1 METGELITEMKL
13 SKLAALIAAIACGT
27 YAGNVTAAQATE
39 IQQVSCECDEP
50 ICGCEPVGDEDA
62 CDASCDSS
70 CDGMGCGI
78 LSKTQGDLGDPFTLF
93 GEVGPYSVGGWVQL
107 GYHSNS
113 AGNRFNSYADH
124 LQLHQAWLYAERAI
138 DSSNGW
144 DIGGRLDYVY
154 GTDGPDT
161 QSFGTGDIGWD
172 NPWDRGTQYGHAL
185 PQAYFEVGYGDL
197 SVKLGHFY
205 TNIGYEVVG
214 APDNFFY
221 SHALTMYNSEP
232 FTHTGVLATLAASD
246 DVTFMGGYTMGW
258 DSGFDDN
265 GDSWLGGVSL
275 TLTDRLAVTYASVAG
290 RFSEPWAGGGEK
302 GYMQSVVADY
312 AVSDKT
318 NYVFQTD
325 WLNTTDLAGD
335 AANGRNTYGINQY
348 LIHQYSDRVAAGLR
362 YEWYATNGDQ
372 GREHLHNLTLGMN
385 YRQNANLV
393 FRPEV
398 RWDWDAADAEETTFG
413 IDAVMTF

>member
-1 METGELITEMKL
+1 MKL
-13 SKLAALIAAIACGT
+13 SKLALVAALACGT
-27 YAGNVTAAQATE
+27 YAGNVTAVQATE
-39 IQQVSCECDEP
+39 IQQVSCDCDEP
-50 ICGCEPVGDEDA
+50 ICGCEPVAEEGA
-62 CDASCDSS
+62 CDAGCEPG
-70 CDGMGCGI
+70 CDGIGGGL
-78 LSKTQGDLGDPFTLF
+78 LSCTEGDLGDPFSLF
-93 GEVGPYSVGGWVQL
+93 GEVGPYSVGGWLQL

-113 AGNRFNSYADH
+113 ADNRFNSYADH
-124 LQLHQAWLYAERAI
+124 LQLQQAWIYAERAI

-154 GTDGPDT
+154 GTDAQDT
-161 QSFGTGDIGWD
+161 QAFGTGNIGWD
-172 NPWDRGTQYGHAL
+172 NQWDRGTQYGHAM

-232 FTHTGVLATLAASD
+232 FTHTGALATLAASD

-275 TLTDRLAVTYASVAG
+275 TLTDRLSVTYASVAG

-325 WLNTTDLAGD
+325 WLNTTDLADND
-335 AANGRNTYGINQY
+335 ARNTYGINQY
-348 LIHQYSDRVAAGLR
+348 LIHQYNDRLAAGLR
-362 YEWYATNGDQ
+362 YEWYASKKGQNARAHD
-372 GREHLHNLTLGMN
+372 HNLTLGVN

-413 IDAVMTF
+413 IDAVLTF

>member
-1 METGELITEMKL
+1 MKL
-13 SKLAALIAAIACGT
+13 SKLALIAAIACGT

-50 ICGCEPVGDEDA
+50 ICGCEPVADEDA
-62 CDASCDSS
+62 CDAGSDDS
-70 CDGMGCGI
+70 CDGMGRSLGLLDCG
-78 LSKTQGDLGDPFTLF
+78 KGDLGDPFTLF
-93 GEVGPYSVGGWVQL
+93 GEVGPYSVGGWLQL
-107 GYHSNS
+107 GYHSNDAAP
-113 AGNRFNSYADH
+113 AGRFNSYADT
-124 LQLHQAWLYAERAI
+124 LQLQQAWIYAERAI

-161 QSFGTGDIGWD
+161 QAFGTGDRGWD
-172 NPWDRGTQYGHAL
+172 NPWDNGGQYGSAM

-205 TNIGYEVVG
+205 TNIGWEVVG

-221 SHALTMYNSEP
+221 SHAYTMYNSEP

-318 NYVFQTD
+318 QYIFQTD
-325 WLNTTDLAGD
+325 WLNTTDLAGNE
-335 AANGRNTYGINQY
+335 ARNTYGINQY
-348 LIHQYSDRVAAGLR
+348 LIHQYNDRIAAGIR
-362 YEWYATNGDQ
+362 YEWWATNTVSQDAS
-372 GREHLHNLTLGMN
+372 RDHIHDLTLGIN
-385 YRQNANLV
+385 YRQNANLL

-398 RWDWDAADAEETTFG
+398 RWDWDAKGTEETTFG
-413 IDAVMTF
+413 IDAILTF

>member
-1 METGELITEMKL
+1 MEIGELITEMKL
-13 SKLAALIAAIACGT
+13 SKLALLAAIACGT
-27 YAGNVTAAQATE
+27 YAGNVTTAQAIE
-39 IQQVSCECDEP
+39 VQQVACDCDEP
-50 ICGCEPVGDEDA
+50 ICGCEPVAEEGS
-62 CDASCDSS
+62 CDAGCDSS
-70 CDGMGCGI
+70 CDGMGCG
-78 LSKTQGDLGDPFTLF
+78 LGLLDRMGGDLDDPFTLF
-93 GEVGPYSVGGWVQL
+93 GSVGPYSVGGWLQL

-113 AGNRFNSYADH
+113 DAGRFNSYADH
-124 LQLHQAWLYAERAI
+124 LQLQQAWIYAERAI
-138 DSSNGW
+138 DASNGW
-144 DIGGRLDYVY
+144 DIGGRIDYVY

-161 QSFGTGDIGWD
+161 QAFGTGNRGWD
-172 NPWDRGTQYGHAL
+172 NKWDHGSQYGHAL

-221 SHALTMYNSEP
+221 SHAYTMYNSEP
-232 FTHTGVLATLAASD
+232 FTHTGVLATLEASE

-275 TLTDRLAVTYASVAG
+275 GLTDRLSVTYASVAG

-325 WLNTTDLAGD
+325 WLNTTDLAGND
-335 AANGRNTYGINQY
+335 ARNTYGINQY
-348 LIHQYSDRVAAGLR
+348 LIHQYNDRIGAGLR
-362 YEWYATNGDQ
+362 YEWWASKSGQEARAHIHD
-372 GREHLHNLTLGMN
+372 LTLGVN
-385 YRQNANLV
+385 YRQNANLL

-398 RWDWDAADAEETTFG
+398 RWDWAATGEEETTFG
-413 IDAVMTF
+413 IDAILTF